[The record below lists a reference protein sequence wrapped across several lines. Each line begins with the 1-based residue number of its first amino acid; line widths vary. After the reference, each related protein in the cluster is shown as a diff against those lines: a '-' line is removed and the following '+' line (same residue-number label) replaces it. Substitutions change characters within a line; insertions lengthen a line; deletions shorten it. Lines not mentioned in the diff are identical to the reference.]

1 MLLFPS
7 TVVDAAVYIT
17 TQGNRSASDEESGA
31 EEEEGQPHNLNR
43 RQILVK
49 AELFYLAQTVNV
61 RE

>member
-1 MLLFPS
+1 M
-7 TVVDAAVYIT
+7 DAAVYIT

-43 RQILVK
+43 RQIVAE
-49 AELFYLAQTVNV
+49 AELFYLAQTDNV